1 MIVMKF
7 GGSSV
12 ASASAIELVTDIVH
26 RHLERRPVVVVSAM
40 GKTTDRLQEIF
51 QHAVRGSSYS
61 AWRQL
66 ETLRQFHTQETKRL
80 LGEHAPAFLEE
91 KIAPLFA
98 ALHDTLIQIQE
109 GLKPTPAVKDLVLSF
124 GERLSSQILAAA
136 LQYKRFIPTT
146 HVHAPD
152 VIVTDDR
159 FTQAAPLL
167 WETYARLRRTV
178 AITAQSSVVVMG
190 GLVGAT
196 VDGAITT
203 LGRGGSDLTASL
215 VGAGGSAEEIQIW
228 TDVDGMLS
236 CDPRVLRG
244 GYRLLSIAYDEA
256 EEMARLGAKVLY
268 ESTVGPAVRQG
279 IPIVIRNSRF
289 PEIEGTTISPT
300 ATRKPGTVKSVA
312 CRTGMAVI
320 GLTVRGAAGLQ
331 GISEGLNELFNR
343 NAIAVQL
350 VQARPDGVSFAVE
363 DSPRLPELL
372 RGIDSCVQVTVADR
386 MTVVSLVGD
395 GITAGNAVAARVQ
408 SALRH
413 TDIRMIAQGSSR
425 LSISVAIPEDG
436 MGAAV
441 EELHREFFRAPDP
454 DIFAITPE
462 SERRVPVVGVT
473 PGETG
478 LWIHA
483 GDSAGTPAFDAS

>member
-51 QHAVRGSSYS
+51 QHAVRGSSYA

-80 LGEHAPAFLEE
+80 LGEHAPALLNE
-91 KIAPLFA
+91 KIEPLFGE
-98 ALHDTLIQIQE
+98 LHLQLIQIQE
-109 GLKPTPAVKDLVLSF
+109 GLKPTPAVRDLVLSF
-124 GERLSSQILAAA
+124 GERLSSEIVAAA
-136 LQYKRFIPTT
+136 LQHRRGIPTT

-159 FTQAAPLL
+159 FTHAAPLL
-167 WETYARLRRTV
+167 WETYAKLRRTV
-178 AITAQSSVVVMG
+178 AMAAQSSVVVMG
-190 GLVGAT
+190 GFIGAT
-196 VDGAITT
+196 TDGAITT

-215 VGAGGSAEEIQIW
+215 VGAGISAEEIQIW
-228 TDVDGMLS
+228 TDVDGMLT
-236 CDPRVLRG
+236 CDPRVLHG
-244 GYRLLSIAYDEA
+244 GYRLQSLAYDEA

-279 IPIVIRNSRF
+279 IPIVVRNSRY
-289 PEIEGTTISPT
+289 PDVEGTTIGP
-300 ATRKPGTVKSVA
+300 AAVRKPGTVKSIA

-320 GLTVRGAAGLQ
+320 GLTVRGAAGMQ
-331 GISEGLNELFNR
+331 AISEGLNDLFMR
-343 NAIAVQL
+343 NGIAVQL

-363 DSPRLPELL
+363 DSPRLPDLL
-372 RGIDSCVQVTVADR
+372 RGIDSGVQVTVADR
-386 MTVVSLVGD
+386 MAVVSLVGD
-395 GITAGNAVAARVQ
+395 GITAGDGVASRTQ
-408 SALRH
+408 NALRH
-413 TDIRMIAQGSSR
+413 TEIRMIAQGSSR
-425 LSISVAIPEDG
+425 LSISLAIPEEG
-436 MGAAV
+436 IGTAV

-454 DIFAITPE
+454 DIFAVTPE
-462 SERRVPVVGVT
+462 SERRVPAVGVS
-473 PGETG
+473 G
-478 LWIHA
+478 
-483 GDSAGTPAFDAS
+483 GDDGNWMHSHESAGTPAFDVS